1 MLTET
6 QSAAYRRDGYVVVPA
21 VFAPGELDTIDRE
34 IDALLPEHGDRAG
47 FREGWVFDVDRRS
60 EITRAVAEDGRLLD
74 LVGDVVHP
82 GVAIHS
88 TKLVAKQPHSDDVCH
103 WHQDEAFYLR
113 PGDASTHSGTRM
125 SLWLPLQA
133 SDERNGCLWV
143 VPGSHEWGLEP
154 YVTVD
159 HGTCRR
165 TLPKQECAD
174 EHAVPVRVGAGD
186 VVLFSAWTWHHSKN
200 NATDRVR
207 RAFIVSYQEATVAV
221 DGRGRTPR
229 VLRPAAAPSHPA

>member
-1 MLTET
+1 MLTEA
-6 QSAAYRRDGYVVVPA
+6 QAAAYRGDGYVVVPA
-21 VFAPGELDTIDRE
+21 VFTPGELDAIDRE

-47 FREGWVFDVDRRS
+47 FRQGWVFDVDRRS
-60 EITRAVAEDGRLLD
+60 AITRAVAEDERLLD
-74 LVGDVVHP
+74 LVGDVVRP

-88 TKLVAKQPHSDDVCH
+88 TKLVAKQPHSEDVCH

-143 VPGSHEWGLEP
+143 VPGSHRWGLEP

-165 TLPKQECAD
+165 TLRRPLRFGQCAGVFGGL
-174 EHAVPVRVGAGD
+174 EHLGVRKDQVGD
-186 VVLFSAWTWHHSKN
+186 L
-200 NATDRVR
+200 
-207 RAFIVSYQEATVAV
+207 
-221 DGRGRTPR
+221 RGELVEDDILGGCPR
-229 VLRPAAAPSHPA
+229 GGLVTGEFQLQR